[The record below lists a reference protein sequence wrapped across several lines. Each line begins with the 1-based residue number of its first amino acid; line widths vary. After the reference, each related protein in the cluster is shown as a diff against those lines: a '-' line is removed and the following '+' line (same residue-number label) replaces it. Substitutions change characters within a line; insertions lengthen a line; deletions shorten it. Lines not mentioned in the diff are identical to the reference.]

1 MNKLLAIGDVWTAL
15 DSRELPLQSLFSSAD
30 TAVMIAEQASGRVIE
45 VNLAALLLL
54 GMRRADLVGSDWL
67 QAFSPASAQRLA
79 QALQPG
85 GLAAATLHLDVEGS
99 SGASPLSAAVS
110 IIRVGTAAY
119 ILVRLTP
126 CNVAPAGSEPE
137 STDVLDELEKTRTS
151 FVVTNADLRIEY
163 GNRAFLEM
171 VQVDSIEEIGG
182 CALTRWL
189 ELTEADLQRLQL
201 QMARRQ
207 AATVL
212 VTTLNSA
219 ATVRPVEVTAIA
231 VPDASHPCWGFT
243 LDELGSSNPKIRARR
258 LDA

>member
-1 MNKLLAIGDVWTAL
+1 MKKLLAIGDAWTAL

-30 TAVMIAEQASGRVIE
+30 TAVMIAEQATGQVIE

-54 GMRRADLVGSDWL
+54 GMRRADLVGTGWL
-67 QAFSPASAQRLA
+67 QAFSPASAQRMA
-79 QALQPG
+79 RALQPA
-85 GLAAATLHLDVEGS
+85 GLAAATLQLDVEGS
-99 SGASPLSAAVS
+99 SGASPLSATVS
-110 IIRVGTAAY
+110 MFRVGAAAY

-126 CNVAPAGSEPE
+126 GDVAPTGSEPE
-137 STDVLDELEKTRTS
+137 STDVLAELEKARTS
-151 FVVTNADLRIEY
+151 FVVTNADMRIEY

-189 ELTEADLQRLQL
+189 ELTEADLQRLHR
-201 QMARRQ
+201 QMERRQ

-212 VTTLNSA
+212 VTTLNAA

-231 VPDASHPCWGFT
+231 VPDARHPCWGFT
-243 LDELGSSNPKIRARR
+243 LDELGSRSPKVRARR